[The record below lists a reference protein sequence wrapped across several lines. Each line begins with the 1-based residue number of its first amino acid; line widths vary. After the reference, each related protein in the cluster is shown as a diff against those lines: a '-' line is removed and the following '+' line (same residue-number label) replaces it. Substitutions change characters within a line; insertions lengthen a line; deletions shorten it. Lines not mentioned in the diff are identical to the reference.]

1 MIPTVDANLLIYTR
15 DSRDPVKQETANAVL
30 DAFVAAHGAKLCV
43 QVLAEYYSV
52 LTRKLKEPAIHA
64 RNATVALSQSVGS
77 FNYDLE
83 DMQAALD
90 LAASGV
96 LWIWDA
102 VLVCASLRAG
112 CTLLI
117 SEDMQDGRRFDR
129 LTVMSPFSPE
139 GTPNPE
145 LMERLAA

>member
-1 MIPTVDANLLIYTR
+1 MIPTVDANLLVYTR
-15 DSRDPVKQETANAVL
+15 DSREPAKQATANAVL
-30 DAFVAAHGAKLCV
+30 SAFVTTPGAKLCV

-52 LTRKLKEPAIHA
+52 LTRKLNERPALA
-64 RNATVALSQSVGS
+64 RDATVALSQSVES

-83 DMQAALD
+83 DFQAALE

-102 VLVCASLRAG
+102 VLVCAALRAG

-117 SEDMQDGRRFDR
+117 SEDMQDGRRFDQ
-129 LTVMSPFSPE
+129 LTVITPFAPDGS
-139 GTPNPE
+139 PNPE